1 MTRFGNEIYLY
12 TISTTLLKGFND
24 ILLCILGLIVAPSK
38 GKKLK
43 LRLPSGHTKKYFN
56 KYFVRT
62 DTHENI
68 FSSSNDLMWG
78 LKVVSF

>member
-1 MTRFGNEIYLY
+1 MKFVKKKTEHGNANCTAPTTVTRVTRFGNEIYLY

-43 LRLPSGHTKKYFN
+43 IEAALRTHTK
-56 KYFVRT
+56 
-62 DTHENI
+62 I
-68 FSSSNDLMWG
+68 F
-78 LKVVSF
+78 

>member
-24 ILLCILGLIVAPSK
+24 ILLCILGLIVALSQ

-62 DTHENI
+62 VTHENI
-68 FSSSNDLMWG
+68 FSSSNELMWV